1 MRLRGPKRRAGS
13 VESGLTWR
21 FNDGSLSAPPSV
33 SVENSG
39 SRTVVP
45 PVPGGRTGCCN
56 DWDLVFTTDQ
66 GDPVSGSVV
75 THQFQA
81 LLKASGLP
89 RQRFHD
95 LRHAAASFMLAQDVP
110 LRVAMDVLGHSEI
123 AVTANTYSHVAPAIQ
138 REAMERVSELLWGN
152 P

>member
-1 MRLRGPKRRAGS
+1 MRLRAGPAW
-13 VESGLTWR
+13 SG
-21 FNDGSLSAPPSV
+21 
-33 SVENSG
+33 
-39 SRTVVP
+39 
-45 PVPGGRTGCCN
+45 N

-138 REAMERVSELLWGN
+138 REATERVSELLWGN